1 MIVKLAKLL
10 FSKRQRLILWRIRNN
25 FSYSRKKRLNFG
37 SKFGVFG
44 VFVSSVK
51 LAFKEMDIITGRLDY
66 PKTDIFME
74 LDSLRA
80 IRRLGACTKEPET
93 VAWIEAQ
100 VKKGDIFYDIGAN
113 VGAFSF
119 VASAAAGDNGKVYA
133 FEPGAS
139 TYAIL
144 SRNVFLNNAEGKVI
158 PIGIAFSDN
167 TALNKLVYSS
177 ITAGEAQH
185 NWGGEPEGKKF
196 QFIPSYKMDDFI
208 ETFKIEPPNHIKI
221 DVDGHEMNV
230 LLGAKK
236 TLQDHKLC
244 SLLIEIDE
252 SVAGYKGIFQLL
264 SNAGFSLDSKHRR
277 NATTFNCIFVR

>member
-1 MIVKLAKLL
+1 MNWFVKSAKLF
-10 FSKRQRLILWRIRNN
+10 FSKRQRLILWRIRVN
-25 FSYSRKKRLNFG
+25 FSFLRRLSAG
-37 SKFGVFG
+37 SKAGVFSIA
-44 VFVSSVK
+44 VSSVK
-51 LAFKEMDIITGRLDY
+51 LAFKEMDTITGRLDY
-66 PKTDIFME
+66 PKVDIFME
-74 LDSLRA
+74 LDSLRG
-80 IRRLGACTKEPET
+80 IRRLGACNKEPET
-93 VAWIEAQ
+93 VAWIEKQ

-119 VASAAAGDNGKVYA
+119 VASAEAGDSGKVYA
-133 FEPGAS
+133 FEPGAA
-139 TYAIL
+139 TYAVL
-144 SRNVFLNNAEGKVI
+144 SRNVFLNNAEGKII
-158 PIGIAFSDN
+158 PMGIALSDK

-185 NWGGEPEGKKF
+185 NWGGALEGKKF
-196 QFIPSYKMDDFI
+196 QFIPSYTTDDFI

-236 TLQDHKLC
+236 TLENPKLR

-252 SVAGYKGIFQLL
+252 SVAGYKDIFQLL
-264 SNAGFSLDSKHRR
+264 ANAGFSLDSKHRR